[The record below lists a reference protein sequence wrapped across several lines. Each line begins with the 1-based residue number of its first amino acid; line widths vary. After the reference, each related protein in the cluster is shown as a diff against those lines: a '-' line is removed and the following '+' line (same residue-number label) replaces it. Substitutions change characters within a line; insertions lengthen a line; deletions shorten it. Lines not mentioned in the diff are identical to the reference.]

1 MTKLVALAL
10 IAAAALPAQE
20 KPDPSE
26 AEIQQII
33 QKFAENESAFARAR
47 SQYTYRRTSSL
58 REMGTGGGRWD
69 ETVDIVFNGQ
79 GRAEE
84 RVVKAPV
91 QSLKFVVMTPNDLQD
106 LRDVLP
112 FVLTAEQITL
122 YDVRYLG
129 REKVDEIDTYV
140 FAVKPKQR
148 AKDKRYFAGIVW
160 VDDRDLQVVKSYGR
174 GVGLARKHGEEDYA
188 KFETYREQIDGRY
201 WFPTYTI
208 AQQPLYFASGEVPI
222 RMSVK
227 YEDYKLFTAESKII
241 LGDVVDPATASSG
254 TTGPGGTG
262 STESVPPEAPKGPEL
277 APPLSR
283 TPRKKK

>member
-1 MTKLVALAL
+1 MGKIVLALMIGALAAW
-10 IAAAALPAQE
+10 AAE
-20 KPDPSE
+20 KADPSE
-26 AEIQQII
+26 SEINAII
-33 QKFAENESAFARAR
+33 QKFAANESAFSKARA
-47 SQYTYRRTSSL
+47 QYTYRRTSML

-69 ETVDIVFNGQ
+69 ETVDIVFNGA
-79 GRAEE
+79 GRPEE

-91 QSLKFVVMTPNDLQD
+91 QSLRFVVMTPNDLQD

-112 FVLTAEQITL
+112 FVLTAEQIDQ
-122 YDVRYLG
+122 YAVRYLG
-129 REKVDEIDTYV
+129 REKVDEIDCYV

-148 AKDKRYFAGIVW
+148 LKDKRYFAGIVW

-188 KFETYREQIDGRY
+188 KFETFREQIDGRY

-208 AQQPLYFASGEVPI
+208 AQQPLYFESGEVPI

-227 YEDYKLFTAESKII
+227 YDNYKLFTAESKII
-241 LGDVVDPATASSG
+241 FGDVADPATISSTPGQGGNG
-254 TTGPGGTG
+254 TA
-262 STESVPPEAPKGPEL
+262 APAAPATPTGPEL

-283 TPRKKK
+283 QRKKKQ